1 MTHDEIIERMKA
13 VKKAHGW
20 SNLDIEIRANSM
32 VSQSVIANCLR
43 GESIRLYTFLDIL
56 DAMGLEINII

>member
-1 MTHDEIIERMKA
+1 MTHDEIIERMKTT
-13 VKKAHGW
+13 KKAHGW
-20 SNLDIEIRANSM
+20 SNLDIEIRAKSM

>member
-43 GESIRLYTFLDIL
+43 GESIRLYTFLDII